1 VCVNGACACPVGF
14 EGIACEKKWNE
25 KFGGTWH
32 VADSI
37 YKDNIARY
45 KYDIAISAGI
55 TKDSFYVVGLTD
67 TLRDSVLV
75 CVRTSAFGFSMIGDK
90 KLDSMLT
97 IKSGSGTMDS
107 VTGNIWG
114 KYVFERRTNVKD
126 SNITVTVGFTW
137 KK

>member
-1 VCVNGACACPVGF
+1 
-14 EGIACEKKWNE
+14 
-25 KFGGTWH
+25 
-32 VADSI
+32 
-37 YKDNIARY
+37 
-45 KYDIAISAGI
+45 
-55 TKDSFYVVGLTD
+55 VGLTD

-75 CVRTSAFGFSMIGDK
+75 CVRTSAYGFSMIGDK

>member
-1 VCVNGACACPVGF
+1 
-14 EGIACEKKWNE
+14 
-25 KFGGTWH
+25 
-32 VADSI
+32 
-37 YKDNIARY
+37 
-45 KYDIAISAGI
+45 
-55 TKDSFYVVGLTD
+55 
-67 TLRDSVLV
+67 
-75 CVRTSAFGFSMIGDK
+75 MIGDK